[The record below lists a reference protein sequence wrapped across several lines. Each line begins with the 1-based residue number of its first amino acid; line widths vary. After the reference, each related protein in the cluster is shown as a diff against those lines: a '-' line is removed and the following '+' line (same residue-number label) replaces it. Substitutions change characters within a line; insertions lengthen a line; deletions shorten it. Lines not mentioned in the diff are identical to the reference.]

1 MASQP
6 SDLATRGAR
15 NYWLHLSP
23 SKVKC
28 SQSVYRHRSVAEA
41 LRVHVG
47 GDDMFIF
54 SPYFVSSP
62 PLASSPLGRNN
73 TSPFSFFQ
81 VSAVT
86 FKWRLI
92 PGECCRVLQTDTRSI
107 QLGLSAAAIKEEEFL
122 LTSLSVMLARF
133 VYYAVCFYCMLKLC
147 QTELRTESSEIKL
160 SLEATQERKAGR
172 MGMLRSHFCPSRRL
186 RGSLRAAVELRA
198 ALAAGDAE
206 GRRGSGL
213 LPEERFRGGA

>member
-92 PGECCRVLQTDTRSI
+92 PGECCRQIPEASNWGYQPR
-107 QLGLSAAAIKEEEFL
+107 L
-122 LTSLSVMLARF
+122 LRRRNSCSLLFRLCWPALFTML
-133 VYYAVCFYCMLKLC
+133 YAFIAC
-147 QTELRTESSEIKL
+147 
-160 SLEATQERKAGR
+160 
-172 MGMLRSHFCPSRRL
+172 
-186 RGSLRAAVELRA
+186 
-198 ALAAGDAE
+198 
-206 GRRGSGL
+206 
-213 LPEERFRGGA
+213 